1 MAVTTESASAR
12 ARAAAR
18 TLATLGRGAKDDA
31 LEQIALA
38 LERETAA
45 IVEANAE
52 DLAAARAAGQSSALL
67 DRLTLDAGRV
77 LDLCAAVRAIA
88 ALEDPVGDVVSG
100 WRLPN
105 GLDIQK
111 VRVPLGVLLV
121 VYEARPNVTV
131 DVAGLCLKSGNA
143 CILRGSTSARHTNAV
158 LLRCVREG
166 LTAAGLPE
174 DAVIPLEATREE
186 LAAII
191 SDPSACDVVIPRGG
205 EGLKKFL
212 LEHARVPVLV
222 AAGGNCH
229 VYLHADAD
237 PAKALPIVVNAKT
250 HRPGVCNAAE
260 TLLVHRDALPL
271 LGPIGAELA
280 ALGVELRAD
289 EEAAGGAGRAQRAGR
304 RGGLGD
310 RVPRPGARRAHR
322 WLGRGGHRPHRAVLD
337 RPLRG
342 DRDRRAWG
350 RRTPSSAA
358 SRAPA
363 CTSMPRRASRTA
375 GSSASAP
382 RSATRQRACTPVARS
397 ASPTSRRRSTS
408 CTATGRSA
416 PELQSAR

>member
-1 MAVTTESASAR
+1 MAVTTESPSVR

-18 TLATLGRGAKDDA
+18 TLATLRRGAKDAA

-45 IVEANAE
+45 IVEANGE
-52 DLAAARAAGQSSALL
+52 DVAAARAAGQSSALL

-88 ALEDPVGDVVSG
+88 ALDDPVGDVVTG

-143 CILRGSTSARHTNAV
+143 CILRGSSSARHTNAV

-174 DAVIPLEATREE
+174 DAVVNLEATRDE
-186 LAAII
+186 LAAFVA
-191 SDPSACDVVIPRGG
+191 DPASCDVVIPRGG

-237 PAKALPIVVNAKT
+237 PAKALAIVINAKT
-250 HRPGVCNAAE
+250 QRPGVCNAAE

-289 EEAAGGAGRAQRAGR
+289 EEAAAALGAPSTPADEDDWATEYLDLVLAVRTVGSVEEAVDHIERYSTGHSEAIVTDSLAASEAFI
-304 RGGLGD
+304 RGI
-310 RVPRPGARRAHR
+310 
-322 WLGRGGHRPHRAVLD
+322 
-337 RPLRG
+337 
-342 DRDRRAWG
+342 
-350 RRTPSSAA
+350 SSACVYVNA
-358 SRAPA
+358 STRFTDGGEFGFGAEIGNSTARLHARGPVGLA
-363 CTSMPRRASRTA
+363 DITTTQYVVHGDGQIRT
-375 GSSASAP
+375 
-382 RSATRQRACTPVARS
+382 
-397 ASPTSRRRSTS
+397 
-408 CTATGRSA
+408 
-416 PELQSAR
+416 

>member
-18 TLATLGRGAKDDA
+18 TLATLGRGAKDAA
-31 LEQIALA
+31 LEQIAVA
-38 LERETAA
+38 LERETTA

-52 DLAAARAAGQSSALL
+52 DLAAARAGGQSSALI

-77 LDLCAAVRAIA
+77 LELCDAVRAIA

-143 CILRGSTSARHTNAV
+143 CLLRGSTSARHTNAV

-166 LTAAGLPE
+166 LVAAGLPE
-174 DAVIPLEATREE
+174 DAVISLEATREE
-186 LAAII
+186 LAAIVA
-191 SDPSACDVVIPRGG
+191 DPSACDVVIPRGG

-237 PAKALPIVVNAKT
+237 PAKALPIVINAKT
-250 HRPGVCNAAE
+250 QRPGVCNAAE
-260 TLLVHRDALPL
+260 TLIVHRDALPL

-280 ALGVELRAD
+280 ERGVELRAD
-289 EEAAGGAGRAQRAGR
+289 AEAAAALGAPSLPADEEDWATEYLDLVLAVRTVGSVEEAIDHIERYSTGHSEAIVTESLSAAGTFVSGI
-304 RGGLGD
+304 
-310 RVPRPGARRAHR
+310 
-322 WLGRGGHRPHRAVLD
+322 
-337 RPLRG
+337 
-342 DRDRRAWG
+342 
-350 RRTPSSAA
+350 SSACVYVNA
-358 SRAPA
+358 STRFTDGGEFGFGAEIGNSTARLHARGPIGLADITTTKYVVHGDGQIRA
-363 CTSMPRRASRTA
+363 
-375 GSSASAP
+375 
-382 RSATRQRACTPVARS
+382 
-397 ASPTSRRRSTS
+397 
-408 CTATGRSA
+408 
-416 PELQSAR
+416 